1 VHSRRESPV
10 IVNRTIEKMESP
22 SDSFAEGHMA
32 TPGKTRRSAGQ
43 KPEKKPAQEAVKRA
57 VQKTRRKTGRKV
69 AGQNGMVTTAGRVS
83 AEPIKVSRSGRELLN
98 DPFLNKGM
106 AFNERERRE
115 LGLEGLLPPAVRT
128 IEQQSNV
135 AYENIKRTGFSDPDL
150 LYSAL
155 RHLKNRNE
163 TLFFR
168 VVTDHLKEFL
178 PIIYTP
184 EVGVACQTW
193 SHRMARPAG
202 VFITTENIDRVDDIL
217 ARLASRDIQIAVVT
231 DSEGILGI
239 GDQGIGGSQITIGKL
254 ALYTLAGGF
263 APTACLPIALDVGTN
278 SQALLQDMNYLGVK
292 HLRLQKGIYFSFM
305 DKFVESFKKVMP
317 DALLQFEDFS
327 GVKAFDVL
335 EKYRYN
341 TRCLNDDIQGTG
353 AVVYAALLGALD
365 VGRRKLEDSVIVIHG
380 AGAGG
385 VGIARQLVYGLLS
398 RGLGKEEALS
408 RIYITDSKGLV
419 YEGRGDVLPE
429 HKAEFAR
436 KEDYN
441 GSVPLEKLVKM
452 VKPNVL
458 IGASGKPGEFT
469 PSIVKAMCAHRR
481 PIIFPLSN
489 PTSNHEATPA
499 QIFEWSKGR
508 ALVATGSPFEPVK
521 YGRLH
526 PIAQANNFLTFPGL
540 GRGVYESGARIV
552 TDGMVTAAGEALY
565 EYTKEFESEL
575 LSQGHVLPGI
585 RDDSKRNIVAADK
598 VRDISAYLAAAVA
611 RAAIKDPKAK
621 AKVKSPLSA
630 QQIRDRM
637 WKPEYV
643 EYVTG

>member
-1 VHSRRESPV
+1 
-10 IVNRTIEKMESP
+10 
-22 SDSFAEGHMA
+22 MA
-32 TPGKTRRSAGQ
+32 TPRKTRKSAGQ
-43 KPEKKPAQEAVKRA
+43 KPTKKTAHKTAKEAARRTGMRA
-57 VQKTRRKTGRKV
+57 VTRTTGH
-69 AGQNGMVTTAGRVS
+69 NGTLTTADRV
-83 AEPIKVSRSGRELLN
+83 EMKPIKVTKGGRELLN

-106 AFNERERRE
+106 AFDERERRE
-115 LGLEGLLPPAVRT
+115 LGLEGLLPPAVRS
-128 IEQQSNV
+128 IEQQSDI
-135 AYENIKRTGFSDPDL
+135 AYQNIKRTGFSDPDL

-217 ARLASRDIQIAVVT
+217 SRLASRDIQIAVVT

-263 APTACLPIALDVGTN
+263 APTTCLPIALDVGTN
-278 SQALLQDMNYLGVK
+278 SQALLHDSSYLGVR
-292 HLRLQKGIYFSFM
+292 HLRLEKGIYFSFM

-317 DALLQFEDFS
+317 HAVLQFEDFS
-327 GVKAFDVL
+327 GAKAFDVL
-335 EKYRYN
+335 ERYRHN

-365 VGRRKLEDSVIVIHG
+365 VGRRKLEDSIIVIHG

-385 VGIARQLVYGLLS
+385 IGIARQVVSGLLTRELS
-398 RGLGKEEALS
+398 KEDALS
-408 RIYITDSKGLV
+408 RIYVTDSKGLV
-419 YEGRGDVLPE
+419 YEGRGDVLPK

-436 KEDYN
+436 KEDYD
-441 GSVPLEKLVKM
+441 GSVPLETLVKL

-458 IGASGKPGEFT
+458 IGASGKAGEFT
-469 PSIVKAMCAHRR
+469 PSIVKAMCVHRR
-481 PIIFPLSN
+481 PVILPLSN

-499 QIFEWSKGR
+499 QIFEWSGGK

-540 GRGVYESGARIV
+540 GRGVYESGARLV

-598 VRDISAYLAAAVA
+598 VSDISAYVAAAVVK
-611 RAAIKDPKAK
+611 AAIKDPKAGSR
-621 AKVKSPLSA
+621 VKSPLSA

-643 EYVTG
+643 KYVTG